1 MRDIVIFGGI
11 MLLMVAAFVVAV
23 ASANCEVT

>member
-11 MLLMVAAFVVAV
+11 MLLMVAAFALAV
-23 ASANCEVT
+23 AAAKCEAT